1 MPSIGPEALLARLK
15 KGKPIPA
22 LLLLGEETYLRDSCR
37 AALIDAFVSEAAR
50 TWAISR
56 FSADR
61 GEVQS
66 ALDQAQ
72 TLPMLSPQQVVFLE
86 EAESIEEFSDKKRE
100 DAVKQLEAYL
110 ADPASFTV
118 LVVEAA
124 HLDQRMRLGKILAE
138 KALVV
143 QVGLGDNQDQRNAA
157 AVALARSLAR
167 EQGID
172 FERGAA
178 EDLAESVAA
187 DLQRLKTEIEKLA
200 TYLGDRKTIRR
211 EDVALMVISEKA
223 ATVWELADFLA
234 ARRSKPAL
242 EFLERLLRDGDEPLS
257 ILGALAW
264 MYRKLIEASEVTN
277 TWQAARTLQMP
288 PAKAEL
294 AVRNARQISKPRLLA
309 GLRALQRADD
319 RLKSGEKDARA
330 VMEFLI
336 TELTASDARTA
347 AS

>member
-1 MPSIGPEALLARLK
+1 MPSIGPEELLARLK

-37 AALIDAFVSEAAR
+37 AALIDTFVSEAAR

-157 AVALARSLAR
+157 AFALAKSLAR

-347 AS
+347 AK